1 MQETVTFYVNGW
13 PLDSQVLLFS
23 VNPWINA
30 GYLTDNRL
38 PVNPDINLITQDI
51 RHIFS

>member
-30 GYLTDNRL
+30 GFLTDNRL
-38 PVNPDINLITQDI
+38 PVKPDINLITQDI

>member
-1 MQETVTFYVNGW
+1 MPETVTFYVNGW
-13 PLDSQVLLFS
+13 PLDSQALLFS

-38 PVNPDINLITQDI
+38 PVNSDINFITQDI